1 VGDAIAMTDKD
12 VLTIKTVYSTMAG
25 GLICLFVTFKEEIT
39 STITHVNTLAVE
51 VRAFYRLTATYGH
64 TIVAL
69 AALTTIIP

>member
-1 VGDAIAMTDKD
+1 
-12 VLTIKTVYSTMAG
+12 MAG
-25 GLICLFVTFKEEIT
+25 GLIRLFVTFKEEIT